1 MEHIVISRILK
12 RLSMLLTISL
22 IAWMS
27 FAQNTNDGKI
37 MYKVGDFVPTYAGN
51 GLWGYKQ
58 YGEYIIQP
66 RFSAAGPFCEGVAAV
81 AINGKYGY
89 IDRQGK
95 SVIPFKFDS
104 VQNFSEGLAAVCMN
118 GKYGYIDNAGKS
130 VIPFRFEAASDFR
143 NGLAKVKLA
152 GVDKYVDT
160 AGKIYDNKEDVL
172 KTYSS
177 YAKQYVEQYVNQWQK
192 KGKYEKTE
200 SWKKRVNVEARRALI
215 DSLLKSAKKEYIA
228 YQSKSVKNDQSIVE
242 YDADGEIFLIHDKQF
257 GSLLVPVPIS
267 QAESFEKGFAD
278 VSRSNTY
285 CVSEDHL
292 GLESAVFTTPDGRS
306 FTYRNNNSLEFASV
320 DISYNFDSIDVDAN
334 DADDGNVGKPRLH
347 RKSVATGKSD
357 VDTNIPSSGI
367 VNDKTFAVIVAN
379 EKYQSVTEVDCAEN
393 DGNMFREYCHKTLG
407 VPEKNI
413 HFVPNATLVNMW
425 AQVDWLESIAKAYDG
440 EASLIF
446 YYAGHGIP
454 DEGTRDAYLLPVDGS
469 GSNVKTGYKLS
480 ELYSSLSKFPTRQT
494 VVLLDAC
501 FSGAERTG
509 DMLVAAR
516 GVALKSKKEV
526 PKGNLIVFSAA
537 SGDETA
543 YQYADKGHGLFTY
556 FLLKKLKETKGDVS
570 LGDLAAYVQEQV
582 YRHSVIENSKSQTPT
597 VIPSSELS
605 GDWAALRLTQS
616 VEDN

>member
-1 MEHIVISRILK
+1 MDYYQGYRTRK
-12 RLSMLLTISL
+12 RLSTIFCCSGAAVTFAGIIFAIDYEAEIEELFLSLAPGSALL
-22 IAWMS
+22 IAGCVLTAPAKAKLRRS
-27 FAQNTNDGKI
+27 YDYYDNCGK
-37 MYKVGDFVPTYAGN
+37 
-51 GLWGYKQ
+51 
-58 YGEYIIQP
+58 
-66 RFSAAGPFCEGVAAV
+66 SH
-81 AINGKYGY
+81 AIN
-89 IDRQGK
+89 
-95 SVIPFKFDS
+95 
-104 VQNFSEGLAAVCMN
+104 
-118 GKYGYIDNAGKS
+118 
-130 VIPFRFEAASDFR
+130 
-143 NGLAKVKLA
+143 
-152 GVDKYVDT
+152 
-160 AGKIYDNKEDVL
+160 
-172 KTYSS
+172 
-177 YAKQYVEQYVNQWQK
+177 
-192 KGKYEKTE
+192 
-200 SWKKRVNVEARRALI
+200 
-215 DSLLKSAKKEYIA
+215 
-228 YQSKSVKNDQSIVE
+228 
-242 YDADGEIFLIHDKQF
+242 
-257 GSLLVPVPIS
+257 IS
-267 QAESFEKGFAD
+267 
-278 VSRSNTY
+278 
-285 CVSEDHL
+285 
-292 GLESAVFTTPDGRS
+292 TTPDGRS

-320 DISYNFDSIDVDAN
+320 DISYNFDSIDVDAD

-379 EKYQSVTEVDCAEN
+379 EKYQSVTEVDYAEN

-440 EASLIF
+440 DASLIF

-605 GDWAALRLTQS
+605 VDWAAMRLTQS

>member
-1 MEHIVISRILK
+1 MVIANAQNTSGASKVALKNGIVIEGTVTTQGDDIIVTTANGDMFYYSRSEISSITAPRDSNVSRVESSSPSLSFREYKRAAKAAWRDVKTTEFWGDNTTSMDYYQGYRTRK
-12 RLSMLLTISL
+12 RLSTIFCCSGAAVTFAGIIFAIDYEADIDELFLSLAPGSALL
-22 IAWMS
+22 IAGCVLTAPAKAKFRRS
-27 FAQNTNDGKI
+27 YEYYDNYGK
-37 MYKVGDFVPTYAGN
+37 
-51 GLWGYKQ
+51 
-58 YGEYIIQP
+58 
-66 RFSAAGPFCEGVAAV
+66 SH
-81 AINGKYGY
+81 AIN
-89 IDRQGK
+89 
-95 SVIPFKFDS
+95 
-104 VQNFSEGLAAVCMN
+104 
-118 GKYGYIDNAGKS
+118 
-130 VIPFRFEAASDFR
+130 
-143 NGLAKVKLA
+143 
-152 GVDKYVDT
+152 
-160 AGKIYDNKEDVL
+160 
-172 KTYSS
+172 
-177 YAKQYVEQYVNQWQK
+177 
-192 KGKYEKTE
+192 
-200 SWKKRVNVEARRALI
+200 
-215 DSLLKSAKKEYIA
+215 
-228 YQSKSVKNDQSIVE
+228 
-242 YDADGEIFLIHDKQF
+242 
-257 GSLLVPVPIS
+257 
-267 QAESFEKGFAD
+267 
-278 VSRSNTY
+278 VS
-285 CVSEDHL
+285 
-292 GLESAVFTTPDGRS
+292 TTPDGRS

-320 DISYNFDSIDVDAN
+320 DISYNFDSIDVDAD

>member
-1 MEHIVISRILK
+1 MDYYHGYRTRK
-12 RLSMLLTISL
+12 RLSTIFCCSGAAVTFAGIIFAIDYEAEIEELFLSLAPGSALL
-22 IAWMS
+22 IAGCVLATPAKAKLRRS
-27 FAQNTNDGKI
+27 YDYYDNCGK
-37 MYKVGDFVPTYAGN
+37 
-51 GLWGYKQ
+51 
-58 YGEYIIQP
+58 
-66 RFSAAGPFCEGVAAV
+66 SH
-81 AINGKYGY
+81 AIN
-89 IDRQGK
+89 
-95 SVIPFKFDS
+95 
-104 VQNFSEGLAAVCMN
+104 
-118 GKYGYIDNAGKS
+118 
-130 VIPFRFEAASDFR
+130 
-143 NGLAKVKLA
+143 
-152 GVDKYVDT
+152 
-160 AGKIYDNKEDVL
+160 
-172 KTYSS
+172 
-177 YAKQYVEQYVNQWQK
+177 
-192 KGKYEKTE
+192 
-200 SWKKRVNVEARRALI
+200 
-215 DSLLKSAKKEYIA
+215 
-228 YQSKSVKNDQSIVE
+228 
-242 YDADGEIFLIHDKQF
+242 
-257 GSLLVPVPIS
+257 
-267 QAESFEKGFAD
+267 
-278 VSRSNTY
+278 VS
-285 CVSEDHL
+285 
-292 GLESAVFTTPDGRS
+292 TTPDGRS

-320 DISYNFDSIDVDAN
+320 DISYNFDSIDVDAD

-379 EKYQSVTEVDCAEN
+379 EKYQSVTEVDYAEN

-440 EASLIF
+440 DASLIF

-537 SGDETA
+537 SEDETA
-543 YQYADKGHGLFTY
+543 YQYTDKGHGLFTY

-597 VIPSSELS
+597 VILSSELS
-605 GDWAALRLTQS
+605 
-616 VEDN
+616 

>member
-1 MEHIVISRILK
+1 MIEYNVIIRILK
-12 RLSMLLTISL
+12 RMSALLIISL
-22 IAWMS
+22 IAWTS
-27 FAQNTNDGKI
+27 FAQNTNDGKVV
-37 MYKVGDFVPTYAGN
+37 YKVGDFIPTYAEN
-51 GLWGYKQ
+51 GLWGYQQ
-58 YGEYIIQP
+58 YGEYIIPP
-66 RFSAAGPFCEGVAAV
+66 RFSVAGPFCEGIAAV
-81 AINGKYGY
+81 AMNGKYGY

-95 SVIPFKFDS
+95 SVIPYKYDS
-104 VQNFSEGLAAVCMN
+104 ANNFSEGLAAVCMN
-118 GKYGYIDNAGKS
+118 GKYGYIDNTGKS

-143 NGLAKVKLA
+143 NGLATVSLA

-177 YAKQYVEQYVNQWQK
+177 FAKQYVEQYVNQWQK

-200 SWKKRVNVEARRALI
+200 SWKKRVNIETRRVLI
-215 DSLLKSAKKEYIA
+215 DSLLKSAKREYIA
-228 YQSKSVKNDQSIVE
+228 YQSRSVKTDQSIVE

-285 CVSEDHL
+285 CVSDDRL

-320 DISYNFDSIDVDAN
+320 DISYNFDSINVDAD
-334 DADDGNVGKPRLH
+334 DADDGNVGKSRLL
-347 RKSVATGKSD
+347 RKSVVTGKSD
-357 VDTNIPSSGI
+357 VDTNIPSSRI
-367 VNDKTFAVIVAN
+367 VNDKTFAVIIAN

-393 DGNMFREYCHKTLG
+393 DGDIFREYCHKTLG

-425 AQVDWLESIAKAYDG
+425 AQVDWLESIAKAYNGD
-440 EASLIF
+440 ASLIF

-480 ELYSSLSKFPTRQT
+480 ELYSNLSKFPTKQT

-516 GVALKSKKEV
+516 GVAL
-526 PKGNLIVFSAA
+526 
-537 SGDETA
+537 
-543 YQYADKGHGLFTY
+543 
-556 FLLKKLKETKGDVS
+556 
-570 LGDLAAYVQEQV
+570 
-582 YRHSVIENSKSQTPT
+582 
-597 VIPSSELS
+597 
-605 GDWAALRLTQS
+605 
-616 VEDN
+616 

>member
-1 MEHIVISRILK
+1 MDYYHGYRTRK
-12 RLSMLLTISL
+12 RLSTIFCCSGAAVTFAGIIFAIDYEAEIEELFLSLAPGSALL
-22 IAWMS
+22 IAGCVLT
-27 FAQNTNDGKI
+27 APAKAKLRRCYDYYDNCGK
-37 MYKVGDFVPTYAGN
+37 
-51 GLWGYKQ
+51 
-58 YGEYIIQP
+58 
-66 RFSAAGPFCEGVAAV
+66 SH
-81 AINGKYGY
+81 AIN
-89 IDRQGK
+89 
-95 SVIPFKFDS
+95 
-104 VQNFSEGLAAVCMN
+104 
-118 GKYGYIDNAGKS
+118 
-130 VIPFRFEAASDFR
+130 
-143 NGLAKVKLA
+143 
-152 GVDKYVDT
+152 
-160 AGKIYDNKEDVL
+160 
-172 KTYSS
+172 
-177 YAKQYVEQYVNQWQK
+177 
-192 KGKYEKTE
+192 
-200 SWKKRVNVEARRALI
+200 
-215 DSLLKSAKKEYIA
+215 
-228 YQSKSVKNDQSIVE
+228 
-242 YDADGEIFLIHDKQF
+242 
-257 GSLLVPVPIS
+257 IS
-267 QAESFEKGFAD
+267 
-278 VSRSNTY
+278 
-285 CVSEDHL
+285 
-292 GLESAVFTTPDGRS
+292 TTPDGRS

-320 DISYNFDSIDVDAN
+320 DISYNFDSIDVDAD

-440 EASLIF
+440 DASLIF

>member
-1 MEHIVISRILK
+1 MVIANAQNTSGASKVALRNGTVIEGTVTTQGDDIIVTTANGDMFYYSRSEISSITAPRDSNVSRVESSSPSLSFREYKRAAKAAWRDVKTTEFWGDNTTSMDYYQGYRTRK
-12 RLSMLLTISL
+12 RLSTIFCCSGAAVTFAGIIFAIDYEAEIEELFLSLAPGSALL
-22 IAWMS
+22 IAGCVLTAPAKAKLRRS
-27 FAQNTNDGKI
+27 YDYYDNCGK
-37 MYKVGDFVPTYAGN
+37 
-51 GLWGYKQ
+51 
-58 YGEYIIQP
+58 
-66 RFSAAGPFCEGVAAV
+66 SH
-81 AINGKYGY
+81 AIN
-89 IDRQGK
+89 
-95 SVIPFKFDS
+95 
-104 VQNFSEGLAAVCMN
+104 
-118 GKYGYIDNAGKS
+118 
-130 VIPFRFEAASDFR
+130 
-143 NGLAKVKLA
+143 
-152 GVDKYVDT
+152 
-160 AGKIYDNKEDVL
+160 
-172 KTYSS
+172 
-177 YAKQYVEQYVNQWQK
+177 
-192 KGKYEKTE
+192 
-200 SWKKRVNVEARRALI
+200 
-215 DSLLKSAKKEYIA
+215 
-228 YQSKSVKNDQSIVE
+228 
-242 YDADGEIFLIHDKQF
+242 
-257 GSLLVPVPIS
+257 
-267 QAESFEKGFAD
+267 
-278 VSRSNTY
+278 VS
-285 CVSEDHL
+285 
-292 GLESAVFTTPDGRS
+292 TTPDGRS

-320 DISYNFDSIDVDAN
+320 EISYNFDSIDVDAD

-379 EKYQSVTEVDCAEN
+379 EKYQSVTEVDYAEN

-407 VPEKNI
+407 FPEKNI

-440 EASLIF
+440 DASLIF

-543 YQYADKGHGLFTY
+543 YQYTDKGHGLFTY

-597 VIPSSELS
+597 VIPPSELS

>member
-1 MEHIVISRILK
+1 M
-12 RLSMLLTISL
+12 
-22 IAWMS
+22 
-27 FAQNTNDGKI
+27 
-37 MYKVGDFVPTYAGN
+37 
-51 GLWGYKQ
+51 
-58 YGEYIIQP
+58 
-66 RFSAAGPFCEGVAAV
+66 
-81 AINGKYGY
+81 
-89 IDRQGK
+89 
-95 SVIPFKFDS
+95 
-104 VQNFSEGLAAVCMN
+104 
-118 GKYGYIDNAGKS
+118 
-130 VIPFRFEAASDFR
+130 
-143 NGLAKVKLA
+143 
-152 GVDKYVDT
+152 
-160 AGKIYDNKEDVL
+160 
-172 KTYSS
+172 
-177 YAKQYVEQYVNQWQK
+177 
-192 KGKYEKTE
+192 
-200 SWKKRVNVEARRALI
+200 
-215 DSLLKSAKKEYIA
+215 
-228 YQSKSVKNDQSIVE
+228 
-242 YDADGEIFLIHDKQF
+242 
-257 GSLLVPVPIS
+257 
-267 QAESFEKGFAD
+267 
-278 VSRSNTY
+278 
-285 CVSEDHL
+285 
-292 GLESAVFTTPDGRS
+292 
-306 FTYRNNNSLEFASV
+306 EFASV
-320 DISYNFDSIDVDAN
+320 DISYNFDSIDVDAD

-367 VNDKTFAVIVAN
+367 VNDKTFAVIIAN
-379 EKYQSVTEVDCAEN
+379 EKYQSVTEVDYAEN

-440 EASLIF
+440 DASLIF

-543 YQYADKGHGLFTY
+543 YQYTDKGHGLFTY

>member
-1 MEHIVISRILK
+1 MVIANAQNTSGASKVALRNGTVIEGTVTTQGDDIIVTTANGDMFFYSRSEISSITAPRDSNVSRVESSSPSLSFREYKRAAKAAWRDVKTTEFWGDNTTSMDYYQGYRTRK
-12 RLSMLLTISL
+12 RLSTIFCCSGAAVTFAGIIFAIDYEAEIDELFLSLAPGSALL
-22 IAWMS
+22 IAGCVLTAPAKAKLRRS
-27 FAQNTNDGKI
+27 YEYYDNYGK
-37 MYKVGDFVPTYAGN
+37 
-51 GLWGYKQ
+51 
-58 YGEYIIQP
+58 
-66 RFSAAGPFCEGVAAV
+66 SH
-81 AINGKYGY
+81 AIN
-89 IDRQGK
+89 
-95 SVIPFKFDS
+95 
-104 VQNFSEGLAAVCMN
+104 
-118 GKYGYIDNAGKS
+118 
-130 VIPFRFEAASDFR
+130 
-143 NGLAKVKLA
+143 
-152 GVDKYVDT
+152 
-160 AGKIYDNKEDVL
+160 
-172 KTYSS
+172 
-177 YAKQYVEQYVNQWQK
+177 
-192 KGKYEKTE
+192 
-200 SWKKRVNVEARRALI
+200 
-215 DSLLKSAKKEYIA
+215 
-228 YQSKSVKNDQSIVE
+228 
-242 YDADGEIFLIHDKQF
+242 
-257 GSLLVPVPIS
+257 
-267 QAESFEKGFAD
+267 
-278 VSRSNTY
+278 VS
-285 CVSEDHL
+285 
-292 GLESAVFTTPDGRS
+292 TTPDGRS
-306 FTYRNNNSLEFASV
+306 FSYRNNNSLEFASV
-320 DISYNFDSIDVDAN
+320 DISYNFDSIDVDVDDADDAD

>member
-1 MEHIVISRILK
+1 MVIANAQNTSGASKVALRNGTVIEGTVTTQGDDIIVTTANGDMFFYSRSEISSITAPRDSNISRAESSSPSLSFREYKRAAKAAWRDVKTTEFWGDNTTSMDYYQGYRTRK
-12 RLSMLLTISL
+12 RLSTIFCCSGAAVTFAGIIFAIDYEAEIEELFLSLAPGSALL
-22 IAWMS
+22 IAGCVLTAPAKAKLRRS
-27 FAQNTNDGKI
+27 YEYYDNYGK
-37 MYKVGDFVPTYAGN
+37 
-51 GLWGYKQ
+51 
-58 YGEYIIQP
+58 
-66 RFSAAGPFCEGVAAV
+66 SH
-81 AINGKYGY
+81 AIN
-89 IDRQGK
+89 
-95 SVIPFKFDS
+95 
-104 VQNFSEGLAAVCMN
+104 
-118 GKYGYIDNAGKS
+118 
-130 VIPFRFEAASDFR
+130 
-143 NGLAKVKLA
+143 
-152 GVDKYVDT
+152 
-160 AGKIYDNKEDVL
+160 
-172 KTYSS
+172 
-177 YAKQYVEQYVNQWQK
+177 
-192 KGKYEKTE
+192 
-200 SWKKRVNVEARRALI
+200 
-215 DSLLKSAKKEYIA
+215 
-228 YQSKSVKNDQSIVE
+228 
-242 YDADGEIFLIHDKQF
+242 
-257 GSLLVPVPIS
+257 
-267 QAESFEKGFAD
+267 
-278 VSRSNTY
+278 VS
-285 CVSEDHL
+285 
-292 GLESAVFTTPDGRS
+292 TTPDGRS

-320 DISYNFDSIDVDAN
+320 DISYNFDSIDVEAD

>member
-1 MEHIVISRILK
+1 MFLYSRSEISSITAPRDSNVSRVESSSPSLSFREYKRAAKAAWRDVKTTEFWGDNTTSMDYYQGYRTRK
-12 RLSMLLTISL
+12 RLSTIFCCSGAAVTFAGIIFAIDYEAEIDELFLSLAPGSALL
-22 IAWMS
+22 IAGCVLTAPAKAKLRRS
-27 FAQNTNDGKI
+27 YEYYDNYGK
-37 MYKVGDFVPTYAGN
+37 
-51 GLWGYKQ
+51 
-58 YGEYIIQP
+58 
-66 RFSAAGPFCEGVAAV
+66 SH
-81 AINGKYGY
+81 AIN
-89 IDRQGK
+89 
-95 SVIPFKFDS
+95 
-104 VQNFSEGLAAVCMN
+104 
-118 GKYGYIDNAGKS
+118 
-130 VIPFRFEAASDFR
+130 
-143 NGLAKVKLA
+143 
-152 GVDKYVDT
+152 
-160 AGKIYDNKEDVL
+160 
-172 KTYSS
+172 
-177 YAKQYVEQYVNQWQK
+177 
-192 KGKYEKTE
+192 
-200 SWKKRVNVEARRALI
+200 
-215 DSLLKSAKKEYIA
+215 
-228 YQSKSVKNDQSIVE
+228 
-242 YDADGEIFLIHDKQF
+242 
-257 GSLLVPVPIS
+257 
-267 QAESFEKGFAD
+267 
-278 VSRSNTY
+278 VS
-285 CVSEDHL
+285 
-292 GLESAVFTTPDGRS
+292 TTPDGRS
-306 FTYRNNNSLEFASV
+306 FSYRNNNSLEFASV
-320 DISYNFDSIDVDAN
+320 DISYNFDSIDVDVDDADDAD

>member
-1 MEHIVISRILK
+1 MYQEWNHHLHLCLSGNIKSGKGSVERCEKTEFWGDNTTSMDYYHGYRTRK
-12 RLSMLLTISL
+12 RLSTIFCCSGAAVTFAGIIFAIDYEADIDELFLSLAPGSALL
-22 IAWMS
+22 IAGCVLTAPAKAKLRRS
-27 FAQNTNDGKI
+27 YDYYDNCGK
-37 MYKVGDFVPTYAGN
+37 
-51 GLWGYKQ
+51 
-58 YGEYIIQP
+58 
-66 RFSAAGPFCEGVAAV
+66 SH
-81 AINGKYGY
+81 AIN
-89 IDRQGK
+89 
-95 SVIPFKFDS
+95 
-104 VQNFSEGLAAVCMN
+104 
-118 GKYGYIDNAGKS
+118 
-130 VIPFRFEAASDFR
+130 
-143 NGLAKVKLA
+143 
-152 GVDKYVDT
+152 
-160 AGKIYDNKEDVL
+160 
-172 KTYSS
+172 
-177 YAKQYVEQYVNQWQK
+177 
-192 KGKYEKTE
+192 
-200 SWKKRVNVEARRALI
+200 
-215 DSLLKSAKKEYIA
+215 
-228 YQSKSVKNDQSIVE
+228 
-242 YDADGEIFLIHDKQF
+242 
-257 GSLLVPVPIS
+257 IS
-267 QAESFEKGFAD
+267 
-278 VSRSNTY
+278 
-285 CVSEDHL
+285 
-292 GLESAVFTTPDGRS
+292 TTPDGRS

-320 DISYNFDSIDVDAN
+320 DISYNFDSIDVDAD

-379 EKYQSVTEVDCAEN
+379 EKYQSVTEVDYAEN

-440 EASLIF
+440 DASLIF

-543 YQYADKGHGLFTY
+543 YQYTDKGHGLFTY

-605 GDWAALRLTQS
+605 KDWAALRLTQS

>member
-1 MEHIVISRILK
+1 MFFYSRSEISSITAPRDSNVSRVESSSPSLSFREYKRAAKAAWRDVKTTEFWGDNTTSMDYYHGYRTRK
-12 RLSMLLTISL
+12 RLSTIFCCSGAAVTFAGIIFAIDYEAEIEELFLSLAPGSALL
-22 IAWMS
+22 IAGCVLATPAKAKLRRS
-27 FAQNTNDGKI
+27 YDYYDNCGK
-37 MYKVGDFVPTYAGN
+37 
-51 GLWGYKQ
+51 
-58 YGEYIIQP
+58 
-66 RFSAAGPFCEGVAAV
+66 SH
-81 AINGKYGY
+81 AIN
-89 IDRQGK
+89 
-95 SVIPFKFDS
+95 
-104 VQNFSEGLAAVCMN
+104 
-118 GKYGYIDNAGKS
+118 
-130 VIPFRFEAASDFR
+130 
-143 NGLAKVKLA
+143 
-152 GVDKYVDT
+152 
-160 AGKIYDNKEDVL
+160 
-172 KTYSS
+172 
-177 YAKQYVEQYVNQWQK
+177 
-192 KGKYEKTE
+192 
-200 SWKKRVNVEARRALI
+200 
-215 DSLLKSAKKEYIA
+215 
-228 YQSKSVKNDQSIVE
+228 
-242 YDADGEIFLIHDKQF
+242 
-257 GSLLVPVPIS
+257 
-267 QAESFEKGFAD
+267 
-278 VSRSNTY
+278 VS
-285 CVSEDHL
+285 
-292 GLESAVFTTPDGRS
+292 TTPDGRS

-320 DISYNFDSIDVDAN
+320 DISYNFDSIDVDAD

-379 EKYQSVTEVDCAEN
+379 EKYQSVTEVDYAEN

-440 EASLIF
+440 DASLIF

-537 SGDETA
+537 SEDETA
-543 YQYADKGHGLFTY
+543 YQYTDKGHGLFTY

-597 VIPSSELS
+597 VILSSELS
-605 GDWAALRLTQS
+605 
-616 VEDN
+616 

>member
-1 MEHIVISRILK
+1 MVI
-12 RLSMLLTISL
+12 
-22 IAWMS
+22 AN
-27 FAQNTNDGKI
+27 AQNTSGASKVALRNGTVIEGTVTTQGDDIIVTTANGDMFYYSRSEI
-37 MYKVGDFVPTYAGN
+37 SSITAPRDSNISRAESSSPSLSFREYKRVAKAAWRDVKTTEFWGDNTTSMDYYQ
-51 GLWGYKQ
+51 GYRTRKRL
-58 YGEYIIQP
+58 GTV
-66 RFSAAGPFCEGVAAV
+66 FCCSGAAV
-81 AINGKYGY
+81 TFAGIIFAIDYEAEIEELFLSLAPGSALLIAGCVLTAPAKAKLRRGYEYYDNYGKSHAIN
-89 IDRQGK
+89 
-95 SVIPFKFDS
+95 
-104 VQNFSEGLAAVCMN
+104 
-118 GKYGYIDNAGKS
+118 
-130 VIPFRFEAASDFR
+130 
-143 NGLAKVKLA
+143 
-152 GVDKYVDT
+152 
-160 AGKIYDNKEDVL
+160 
-172 KTYSS
+172 
-177 YAKQYVEQYVNQWQK
+177 
-192 KGKYEKTE
+192 
-200 SWKKRVNVEARRALI
+200 
-215 DSLLKSAKKEYIA
+215 
-228 YQSKSVKNDQSIVE
+228 
-242 YDADGEIFLIHDKQF
+242 
-257 GSLLVPVPIS
+257 IS
-267 QAESFEKGFAD
+267 
-278 VSRSNTY
+278 
-285 CVSEDHL
+285 
-292 GLESAVFTTPDGRS
+292 TTPDGRS

-320 DISYNFDSIDVDAN
+320 DISYNFDSIDVDAD

>member
-1 MEHIVISRILK
+1 MVIANAQNTSGASKVALKNGIVIEGTVTTQGDDIIVTTANGDMFYYSRSEISSITAPRDSNVSRVESSSPSLSFREYKRAAKAAWRDVKTTEFWGDNTTSMDYYQGYRTRK
-12 RLSMLLTISL
+12 RLSTIFCCSGAAVTFAGIIFAIDYEADIDELFLSLAPGSALL
-22 IAWMS
+22 IAGCVLTAPAKAKLRRS
-27 FAQNTNDGKI
+27 YEYYDNYGK
-37 MYKVGDFVPTYAGN
+37 
-51 GLWGYKQ
+51 
-58 YGEYIIQP
+58 
-66 RFSAAGPFCEGVAAV
+66 SH
-81 AINGKYGY
+81 AIN
-89 IDRQGK
+89 
-95 SVIPFKFDS
+95 
-104 VQNFSEGLAAVCMN
+104 
-118 GKYGYIDNAGKS
+118 
-130 VIPFRFEAASDFR
+130 
-143 NGLAKVKLA
+143 
-152 GVDKYVDT
+152 
-160 AGKIYDNKEDVL
+160 
-172 KTYSS
+172 
-177 YAKQYVEQYVNQWQK
+177 
-192 KGKYEKTE
+192 
-200 SWKKRVNVEARRALI
+200 
-215 DSLLKSAKKEYIA
+215 
-228 YQSKSVKNDQSIVE
+228 
-242 YDADGEIFLIHDKQF
+242 
-257 GSLLVPVPIS
+257 IS
-267 QAESFEKGFAD
+267 
-278 VSRSNTY
+278 
-285 CVSEDHL
+285 
-292 GLESAVFTTPDGRS
+292 TTPDGRS

-320 DISYNFDSIDVDAN
+320 DISYNFDSIDVDAD

-367 VNDKTFAVIVAN
+367 VNDKTFAVIIAN
-379 EKYQSVTEVDCAEN
+379 EKYQSVTEVDYAEN

-440 EASLIF
+440 DASLIF

-537 SGDETA
+537 SGDETT
-543 YQYADKGHGLFTY
+543 YHDKGHGLFTY

-597 VIPSSELS
+597 VIPPSELS

>member
-1 MEHIVISRILK
+1 MVIANAQNTSGASKVALRNGTVIEGTMTTQGDDIIVTTANGDMFFYSRSEISSITAPRDSNVSRVESSSPSLSFREYKRAAKAAWRDVKTTEFWGDNTTSMDYYQGYRTRK
-12 RLSMLLTISL
+12 RLSTIFCCSGAAVTFAGIIFAIDYEAEIEELFLSLAPGSALL
-22 IAWMS
+22 IAGCVLTAPAKAKLRRS
-27 FAQNTNDGKI
+27 YDYYDNCGK
-37 MYKVGDFVPTYAGN
+37 
-51 GLWGYKQ
+51 
-58 YGEYIIQP
+58 
-66 RFSAAGPFCEGVAAV
+66 SH
-81 AINGKYGY
+81 AIN
-89 IDRQGK
+89 
-95 SVIPFKFDS
+95 
-104 VQNFSEGLAAVCMN
+104 
-118 GKYGYIDNAGKS
+118 
-130 VIPFRFEAASDFR
+130 
-143 NGLAKVKLA
+143 
-152 GVDKYVDT
+152 
-160 AGKIYDNKEDVL
+160 
-172 KTYSS
+172 
-177 YAKQYVEQYVNQWQK
+177 
-192 KGKYEKTE
+192 
-200 SWKKRVNVEARRALI
+200 
-215 DSLLKSAKKEYIA
+215 
-228 YQSKSVKNDQSIVE
+228 
-242 YDADGEIFLIHDKQF
+242 
-257 GSLLVPVPIS
+257 IS
-267 QAESFEKGFAD
+267 
-278 VSRSNTY
+278 
-285 CVSEDHL
+285 
-292 GLESAVFTTPDGRS
+292 TTPDGRS

-320 DISYNFDSIDVDAN
+320 DISYNFDSIDVDAD

-407 VPEKNI
+407 VTEKNI

-440 EASLIF
+440 DASLIF

-537 SGDETA
+537 SGD
-543 YQYADKGHGLFTY
+543 
-556 FLLKKLKETKGDVS
+556 
-570 LGDLAAYVQEQV
+570 
-582 YRHSVIENSKSQTPT
+582 
-597 VIPSSELS
+597 
-605 GDWAALRLTQS
+605 WAALRAS
-616 VEDN
+616 HKVWRIIN

>member
-1 MEHIVISRILK
+1 MDYYHGYRTRK
-12 RLSMLLTISL
+12 RLSTIFCCSGAAVTFAGIIFAIDYEAEIEELFLSLAPGSALL
-22 IAWMS
+22 IAGCVLTAPAKAKLRRS
-27 FAQNTNDGKI
+27 YEYYDNYGK
-37 MYKVGDFVPTYAGN
+37 
-51 GLWGYKQ
+51 
-58 YGEYIIQP
+58 
-66 RFSAAGPFCEGVAAV
+66 SH
-81 AINGKYGY
+81 AIN
-89 IDRQGK
+89 
-95 SVIPFKFDS
+95 
-104 VQNFSEGLAAVCMN
+104 
-118 GKYGYIDNAGKS
+118 
-130 VIPFRFEAASDFR
+130 
-143 NGLAKVKLA
+143 
-152 GVDKYVDT
+152 
-160 AGKIYDNKEDVL
+160 
-172 KTYSS
+172 
-177 YAKQYVEQYVNQWQK
+177 
-192 KGKYEKTE
+192 
-200 SWKKRVNVEARRALI
+200 
-215 DSLLKSAKKEYIA
+215 
-228 YQSKSVKNDQSIVE
+228 
-242 YDADGEIFLIHDKQF
+242 
-257 GSLLVPVPIS
+257 
-267 QAESFEKGFAD
+267 
-278 VSRSNTY
+278 VS
-285 CVSEDHL
+285 
-292 GLESAVFTTPDGRS
+292 TTPDGRS
-306 FTYRNNNSLEFASV
+306 FSYRNNNSLEFASV
-320 DISYNFDSIDVDAN
+320 DISYNFDSIDVDVDDADDAD

-379 EKYQSVTEVDCAEN
+379 EKYQSVTEVDYAEN

-440 EASLIF
+440 DASLIF

-537 SGDETA
+537 SGDETT
-543 YQYADKGHGLFTY
+543 YHDKGHGLFTY
-556 FLLKKLKETKGDVS
+556 FLQKKLKETKGDVS

-605 GDWAALRLTQS
+605 EDWAALRLTQS

>member
-1 MEHIVISRILK
+1 M
-12 RLSMLLTISL
+12 
-22 IAWMS
+22 
-27 FAQNTNDGKI
+27 
-37 MYKVGDFVPTYAGN
+37 
-51 GLWGYKQ
+51 
-58 YGEYIIQP
+58 
-66 RFSAAGPFCEGVAAV
+66 
-81 AINGKYGY
+81 
-89 IDRQGK
+89 
-95 SVIPFKFDS
+95 
-104 VQNFSEGLAAVCMN
+104 
-118 GKYGYIDNAGKS
+118 
-130 VIPFRFEAASDFR
+130 
-143 NGLAKVKLA
+143 
-152 GVDKYVDT
+152 
-160 AGKIYDNKEDVL
+160 
-172 KTYSS
+172 
-177 YAKQYVEQYVNQWQK
+177 
-192 KGKYEKTE
+192 
-200 SWKKRVNVEARRALI
+200 NVETRRALI

-292 GLESAVFTTPDGRS
+292 GLESTVFTTPDGRS

-320 DISYNFDSIDVDAN
+320 DISYNFDSIDVDAD

-379 EKYQSVTEVDCAEN
+379 EKYQSVTEVDYAEN

-407 VPEKNI
+407 VPDKNI

-440 EASLIF
+440 DASLIF

-501 FSGAERTG
+501 FQEPNEQGTCLSRHAVWR
-509 DMLVAAR
+509 LS
-516 GVALKSKKEV
+516 LKRKFQKEISSSFQ
-526 PKGNLIVFSAA
+526 PLPETRQLTSILIKVMVCSRIF
-537 SGDETA
+537 
-543 YQYADKGHGLFTY
+543 F
-556 FLLKKLKETKGDVS
+556 
-570 LGDLAAYVQEQV
+570 
-582 YRHSVIENSKSQTPT
+582 
-597 VIPSSELS
+597 
-605 GDWAALRLTQS
+605 
-616 VEDN
+616 

>member
-1 MEHIVISRILK
+1 MDYYHGYRTRK
-12 RLSMLLTISL
+12 RLSTIFCCSGAAVTFAGIIFAIDYEADIDELFLSLAPGSALL
-22 IAWMS
+22 IAGCVLTAPAKAKLRRS
-27 FAQNTNDGKI
+27 YDYYDNCGK
-37 MYKVGDFVPTYAGN
+37 
-51 GLWGYKQ
+51 
-58 YGEYIIQP
+58 
-66 RFSAAGPFCEGVAAV
+66 SH
-81 AINGKYGY
+81 AIN
-89 IDRQGK
+89 
-95 SVIPFKFDS
+95 
-104 VQNFSEGLAAVCMN
+104 
-118 GKYGYIDNAGKS
+118 
-130 VIPFRFEAASDFR
+130 
-143 NGLAKVKLA
+143 
-152 GVDKYVDT
+152 
-160 AGKIYDNKEDVL
+160 
-172 KTYSS
+172 
-177 YAKQYVEQYVNQWQK
+177 
-192 KGKYEKTE
+192 
-200 SWKKRVNVEARRALI
+200 
-215 DSLLKSAKKEYIA
+215 
-228 YQSKSVKNDQSIVE
+228 
-242 YDADGEIFLIHDKQF
+242 
-257 GSLLVPVPIS
+257 IS
-267 QAESFEKGFAD
+267 
-278 VSRSNTY
+278 
-285 CVSEDHL
+285 
-292 GLESAVFTTPDGRS
+292 TTPDGRS

-320 DISYNFDSIDVDAN
+320 DISYNFDSIDVDAD

-367 VNDKTFAVIVAN
+367 FNDKTFAVIVAN

-526 PKGNLIVFSAA
+526 PKGNLIVFSVA

>member
-1 MEHIVISRILK
+1 MVIANAQNTSGASKVALRNGTVIEGTVTTQGDDIIVTTANGDMFYYSRSEISSITAPRDSNISRAESSSPSLSFREYKRAAKAAWRDVKTTEFWGDNTTSMDYYQGYRTRK
-12 RLSMLLTISL
+12 RLSTIFCCSGAAVTFAGIIFAIDYEAEIDELFLSLAPGSALL
-22 IAWMS
+22 IAGCVLT
-27 FAQNTNDGKI
+27 APAKAKLRRGYEYYDNYGK
-37 MYKVGDFVPTYAGN
+37 
-51 GLWGYKQ
+51 
-58 YGEYIIQP
+58 
-66 RFSAAGPFCEGVAAV
+66 SH
-81 AINGKYGY
+81 AIN
-89 IDRQGK
+89 
-95 SVIPFKFDS
+95 
-104 VQNFSEGLAAVCMN
+104 
-118 GKYGYIDNAGKS
+118 
-130 VIPFRFEAASDFR
+130 
-143 NGLAKVKLA
+143 
-152 GVDKYVDT
+152 
-160 AGKIYDNKEDVL
+160 
-172 KTYSS
+172 
-177 YAKQYVEQYVNQWQK
+177 
-192 KGKYEKTE
+192 
-200 SWKKRVNVEARRALI
+200 
-215 DSLLKSAKKEYIA
+215 
-228 YQSKSVKNDQSIVE
+228 
-242 YDADGEIFLIHDKQF
+242 
-257 GSLLVPVPIS
+257 
-267 QAESFEKGFAD
+267 
-278 VSRSNTY
+278 VS
-285 CVSEDHL
+285 
-292 GLESAVFTTPDGRS
+292 TTPDGRS

-320 DISYNFDSIDVDAN
+320 DISYNFDSIDVEAD

-605 GDWAALRLTQS
+605 GDWAAMRLTQS

>member
-1 MEHIVISRILK
+1 MDYYQGYRTRK
-12 RLSMLLTISL
+12 RLSTIFCCSGAAVTFAGIIFAIDYEAEIDELFLSLAPGSALL
-22 IAWMS
+22 IAGCVLTAPAKAKLRRS
-27 FAQNTNDGKI
+27 YEYYDNYGK
-37 MYKVGDFVPTYAGN
+37 
-51 GLWGYKQ
+51 
-58 YGEYIIQP
+58 
-66 RFSAAGPFCEGVAAV
+66 SH
-81 AINGKYGY
+81 AIN
-89 IDRQGK
+89 
-95 SVIPFKFDS
+95 
-104 VQNFSEGLAAVCMN
+104 
-118 GKYGYIDNAGKS
+118 
-130 VIPFRFEAASDFR
+130 
-143 NGLAKVKLA
+143 
-152 GVDKYVDT
+152 
-160 AGKIYDNKEDVL
+160 
-172 KTYSS
+172 
-177 YAKQYVEQYVNQWQK
+177 
-192 KGKYEKTE
+192 
-200 SWKKRVNVEARRALI
+200 
-215 DSLLKSAKKEYIA
+215 
-228 YQSKSVKNDQSIVE
+228 
-242 YDADGEIFLIHDKQF
+242 
-257 GSLLVPVPIS
+257 
-267 QAESFEKGFAD
+267 
-278 VSRSNTY
+278 VS
-285 CVSEDHL
+285 
-292 GLESAVFTTPDGRS
+292 TTPDGRS
-306 FTYRNNNSLEFASV
+306 FSYRNNNSLEFASV
-320 DISYNFDSIDVDAN
+320 DISYNFDSIDVDVDDADDAD

>member
-1 MEHIVISRILK
+1 MKTTEFWGDNTTSMDYYQGYRTRK
-12 RLSMLLTISL
+12 RLSTIFCCSGAAVTFAGIIFAIDYEAEIDELFLSLAPGSALL
-22 IAWMS
+22 IAGCVLTAPAKAKLRRS
-27 FAQNTNDGKI
+27 YEYYDNYGK
-37 MYKVGDFVPTYAGN
+37 
-51 GLWGYKQ
+51 
-58 YGEYIIQP
+58 
-66 RFSAAGPFCEGVAAV
+66 SH
-81 AINGKYGY
+81 AIN
-89 IDRQGK
+89 
-95 SVIPFKFDS
+95 
-104 VQNFSEGLAAVCMN
+104 
-118 GKYGYIDNAGKS
+118 
-130 VIPFRFEAASDFR
+130 
-143 NGLAKVKLA
+143 
-152 GVDKYVDT
+152 
-160 AGKIYDNKEDVL
+160 
-172 KTYSS
+172 
-177 YAKQYVEQYVNQWQK
+177 
-192 KGKYEKTE
+192 
-200 SWKKRVNVEARRALI
+200 
-215 DSLLKSAKKEYIA
+215 
-228 YQSKSVKNDQSIVE
+228 
-242 YDADGEIFLIHDKQF
+242 
-257 GSLLVPVPIS
+257 
-267 QAESFEKGFAD
+267 
-278 VSRSNTY
+278 VS
-285 CVSEDHL
+285 
-292 GLESAVFTTPDGRS
+292 TTPDGRS
-306 FTYRNNNSLEFASV
+306 FSYRNNNSLEFASV
-320 DISYNFDSIDVDAN
+320 DISYNFDSIDVDVDDADDAD

-556 FLLKKLKETKGDVS
+556 FLLKKTKGDVS

>member
-1 MEHIVISRILK
+1 MDYYHGYRTRK
-12 RLSMLLTISL
+12 RLSTIFCCSGAAVTFAGIIFAIDYEAEIEELFLSLAPGSALL
-22 IAWMS
+22 IAGCVLTAPAKAKLRRS
-27 FAQNTNDGKI
+27 YEYYDNYGK
-37 MYKVGDFVPTYAGN
+37 
-51 GLWGYKQ
+51 
-58 YGEYIIQP
+58 
-66 RFSAAGPFCEGVAAV
+66 SH
-81 AINGKYGY
+81 AIN
-89 IDRQGK
+89 
-95 SVIPFKFDS
+95 
-104 VQNFSEGLAAVCMN
+104 
-118 GKYGYIDNAGKS
+118 
-130 VIPFRFEAASDFR
+130 
-143 NGLAKVKLA
+143 
-152 GVDKYVDT
+152 
-160 AGKIYDNKEDVL
+160 
-172 KTYSS
+172 
-177 YAKQYVEQYVNQWQK
+177 
-192 KGKYEKTE
+192 
-200 SWKKRVNVEARRALI
+200 
-215 DSLLKSAKKEYIA
+215 
-228 YQSKSVKNDQSIVE
+228 
-242 YDADGEIFLIHDKQF
+242 
-257 GSLLVPVPIS
+257 
-267 QAESFEKGFAD
+267 
-278 VSRSNTY
+278 VS
-285 CVSEDHL
+285 
-292 GLESAVFTTPDGRS
+292 TTPDGRS
-306 FTYRNNNSLEFASV
+306 FSYRNNNSLEFASV
-320 DISYNFDSIDVDAN
+320 DISYNFDSIDVDVDDADDAD

>member
-1 MEHIVISRILK
+1 MFFYSRSEISSITAPRDSNVSRVESSSPSLSFREYKRAAKAAWRDVKTTEFWGDNTTSMDYYHGYRTRK
-12 RLSMLLTISL
+12 RLSTIFCCSGAAVTFAGIIFAIDYEADIDELFLSLAPGSALL
-22 IAWMS
+22 IAGCVLTAPAKAKLRRS
-27 FAQNTNDGKI
+27 YDYYDNCGK
-37 MYKVGDFVPTYAGN
+37 
-51 GLWGYKQ
+51 
-58 YGEYIIQP
+58 
-66 RFSAAGPFCEGVAAV
+66 SH
-81 AINGKYGY
+81 AIN
-89 IDRQGK
+89 
-95 SVIPFKFDS
+95 
-104 VQNFSEGLAAVCMN
+104 
-118 GKYGYIDNAGKS
+118 
-130 VIPFRFEAASDFR
+130 
-143 NGLAKVKLA
+143 
-152 GVDKYVDT
+152 
-160 AGKIYDNKEDVL
+160 
-172 KTYSS
+172 
-177 YAKQYVEQYVNQWQK
+177 
-192 KGKYEKTE
+192 
-200 SWKKRVNVEARRALI
+200 
-215 DSLLKSAKKEYIA
+215 
-228 YQSKSVKNDQSIVE
+228 
-242 YDADGEIFLIHDKQF
+242 
-257 GSLLVPVPIS
+257 IS
-267 QAESFEKGFAD
+267 
-278 VSRSNTY
+278 
-285 CVSEDHL
+285 
-292 GLESAVFTTPDGRS
+292 TTPDGRS

-320 DISYNFDSIDVDAN
+320 DISYNFDSIDVDAD

-537 SGDETA
+537 SEDETA
-543 YQYADKGHGLFTY
+543 YQYTDKGHGLFTY

>member
-1 MEHIVISRILK
+1 MDYYQGYRTRK
-12 RLSMLLTISL
+12 RLGTIFCCSGAAVTFAGIIFAIDYEAEIDELFLSLAPGSALL
-22 IAWMS
+22 IAGCVLT
-27 FAQNTNDGKI
+27 APAKAKLRRGYEYYDNYGK
-37 MYKVGDFVPTYAGN
+37 
-51 GLWGYKQ
+51 
-58 YGEYIIQP
+58 
-66 RFSAAGPFCEGVAAV
+66 SH
-81 AINGKYGY
+81 AIN
-89 IDRQGK
+89 
-95 SVIPFKFDS
+95 
-104 VQNFSEGLAAVCMN
+104 
-118 GKYGYIDNAGKS
+118 
-130 VIPFRFEAASDFR
+130 
-143 NGLAKVKLA
+143 
-152 GVDKYVDT
+152 
-160 AGKIYDNKEDVL
+160 
-172 KTYSS
+172 
-177 YAKQYVEQYVNQWQK
+177 
-192 KGKYEKTE
+192 
-200 SWKKRVNVEARRALI
+200 
-215 DSLLKSAKKEYIA
+215 
-228 YQSKSVKNDQSIVE
+228 
-242 YDADGEIFLIHDKQF
+242 
-257 GSLLVPVPIS
+257 
-267 QAESFEKGFAD
+267 
-278 VSRSNTY
+278 VS
-285 CVSEDHL
+285 
-292 GLESAVFTTPDGRS
+292 TTPDGRS

-320 DISYNFDSIDVDAN
+320 DISYNFDSIDVDAD

-379 EKYQSVTEVDCAEN
+379 EKYQSVTKVDCAEN

-440 EASLIF
+440 DASLIF

-543 YQYADKGHGLFTY
+543 YQYTDKGHGLFTY

>member
-1 MEHIVISRILK
+1 MDYYQGYRTRK
-12 RLSMLLTISL
+12 RLSTIFCCSGAAVTFAGIIFAIDYEAEIDELFLSLAPGSALL
-22 IAWMS
+22 IAGCVLTAPAKAKLRRS
-27 FAQNTNDGKI
+27 YEYYDNYGK
-37 MYKVGDFVPTYAGN
+37 
-51 GLWGYKQ
+51 
-58 YGEYIIQP
+58 
-66 RFSAAGPFCEGVAAV
+66 SH
-81 AINGKYGY
+81 AIN
-89 IDRQGK
+89 
-95 SVIPFKFDS
+95 
-104 VQNFSEGLAAVCMN
+104 
-118 GKYGYIDNAGKS
+118 
-130 VIPFRFEAASDFR
+130 
-143 NGLAKVKLA
+143 
-152 GVDKYVDT
+152 
-160 AGKIYDNKEDVL
+160 
-172 KTYSS
+172 
-177 YAKQYVEQYVNQWQK
+177 
-192 KGKYEKTE
+192 
-200 SWKKRVNVEARRALI
+200 
-215 DSLLKSAKKEYIA
+215 
-228 YQSKSVKNDQSIVE
+228 
-242 YDADGEIFLIHDKQF
+242 
-257 GSLLVPVPIS
+257 
-267 QAESFEKGFAD
+267 
-278 VSRSNTY
+278 VS
-285 CVSEDHL
+285 
-292 GLESAVFTTPDGRS
+292 TTPDGRS

-320 DISYNFDSIDVDAN
+320 DISYNFDSIDVDVDDADDAD

>member
-1 MEHIVISRILK
+1 MRSIS
-12 RLSMLLTISL
+12 
-22 IAWMS
+22 
-27 FAQNTNDGKI
+27 
-37 MYKVGDFVPTYAGN
+37 
-51 GLWGYKQ
+51 
-58 YGEYIIQP
+58 
-66 RFSAAGPFCEGVAAV
+66 
-81 AINGKYGY
+81 
-89 IDRQGK
+89 
-95 SVIPFKFDS
+95 
-104 VQNFSEGLAAVCMN
+104 
-118 GKYGYIDNAGKS
+118 
-130 VIPFRFEAASDFR
+130 
-143 NGLAKVKLA
+143 
-152 GVDKYVDT
+152 
-160 AGKIYDNKEDVL
+160 
-172 KTYSS
+172 
-177 YAKQYVEQYVNQWQK
+177 
-192 KGKYEKTE
+192 
-200 SWKKRVNVEARRALI
+200 
-215 DSLLKSAKKEYIA
+215 
-228 YQSKSVKNDQSIVE
+228 
-242 YDADGEIFLIHDKQF
+242 
-257 GSLLVPVPIS
+257 
-267 QAESFEKGFAD
+267 
-278 VSRSNTY
+278 
-285 CVSEDHL
+285 
-292 GLESAVFTTPDGRS
+292 
-306 FTYRNNNSLEFASV
+306 
-320 DISYNFDSIDVDAN
+320 
-334 DADDGNVGKPRLH
+334 
-347 RKSVATGKSD
+347 
-357 VDTNIPSSGI
+357 
-367 VNDKTFAVIVAN
+367 
-379 EKYQSVTEVDCAEN
+379 QSVTEVDCAEN

-407 VPEKNI
+407 VPKKNI

-440 EASLIF
+440 DASLIF

-543 YQYADKGHGLFTY
+543 YQYTDKGHGLFTY

-605 GDWAALRLTQS
+605 GDWAAMRLTQS

>member
-1 MEHIVISRILK
+1 MDYYHGYRTRK
-12 RLSMLLTISL
+12 RLSTIFCCSGAAVTFAGIIFAIDYEAEIEELFLSLAPGSALL
-22 IAWMS
+22 IAGCVLATPAKAKLRRS
-27 FAQNTNDGKI
+27 YDYYDNCGK
-37 MYKVGDFVPTYAGN
+37 
-51 GLWGYKQ
+51 
-58 YGEYIIQP
+58 
-66 RFSAAGPFCEGVAAV
+66 SH
-81 AINGKYGY
+81 AIN
-89 IDRQGK
+89 
-95 SVIPFKFDS
+95 
-104 VQNFSEGLAAVCMN
+104 
-118 GKYGYIDNAGKS
+118 
-130 VIPFRFEAASDFR
+130 
-143 NGLAKVKLA
+143 
-152 GVDKYVDT
+152 
-160 AGKIYDNKEDVL
+160 
-172 KTYSS
+172 
-177 YAKQYVEQYVNQWQK
+177 
-192 KGKYEKTE
+192 
-200 SWKKRVNVEARRALI
+200 
-215 DSLLKSAKKEYIA
+215 
-228 YQSKSVKNDQSIVE
+228 
-242 YDADGEIFLIHDKQF
+242 
-257 GSLLVPVPIS
+257 IS
-267 QAESFEKGFAD
+267 
-278 VSRSNTY
+278 
-285 CVSEDHL
+285 
-292 GLESAVFTTPDGRS
+292 TTPDGRS

-320 DISYNFDSIDVDAN
+320 DISYNFDSIDVDAD

-605 GDWAALRLTQS
+605 EDWAALRLTQS

>member
-1 MEHIVISRILK
+1 M
-12 RLSMLLTISL
+12 
-22 IAWMS
+22 
-27 FAQNTNDGKI
+27 
-37 MYKVGDFVPTYAGN
+37 
-51 GLWGYKQ
+51 
-58 YGEYIIQP
+58 
-66 RFSAAGPFCEGVAAV
+66 
-81 AINGKYGY
+81 
-89 IDRQGK
+89 
-95 SVIPFKFDS
+95 
-104 VQNFSEGLAAVCMN
+104 
-118 GKYGYIDNAGKS
+118 
-130 VIPFRFEAASDFR
+130 
-143 NGLAKVKLA
+143 
-152 GVDKYVDT
+152 
-160 AGKIYDNKEDVL
+160 
-172 KTYSS
+172 
-177 YAKQYVEQYVNQWQK
+177 
-192 KGKYEKTE
+192 
-200 SWKKRVNVEARRALI
+200 
-215 DSLLKSAKKEYIA
+215 
-228 YQSKSVKNDQSIVE
+228 
-242 YDADGEIFLIHDKQF
+242 
-257 GSLLVPVPIS
+257 
-267 QAESFEKGFAD
+267 
-278 VSRSNTY
+278 
-285 CVSEDHL
+285 
-292 GLESAVFTTPDGRS
+292 
-306 FTYRNNNSLEFASV
+306 EFASV
-320 DISYNFDSIDVDAN
+320 DISYNFDSIDVDAD

-379 EKYQSVTEVDCAEN
+379 EKYQSVTEVDYAEN

-509 DMLVAAR
+509 DMLVAAC

-543 YQYADKGHGLFTY
+543 YQYTDKGHGLFTY

-570 LGDLAAYVQEQV
+570 LGDLAADVQEQV

>member
-1 MEHIVISRILK
+1 MVITNAQNTSGASKVALRNGTVIEGTVTTQGDDIIVTTANGDMFLYSRSEISSITAPRDSNVSRVESSSPSLSFREYKRAAKAAWRDVKTTEFWGDNTTSMDYYQGYRTRK
-12 RLSMLLTISL
+12 RLSTIFCCSGAAVTFAGIIFAIDYEAEIDELFLSLAPGSALL
-22 IAWMS
+22 IAGCVLTAPAKAKLRRS
-27 FAQNTNDGKI
+27 YEYYDNYGK
-37 MYKVGDFVPTYAGN
+37 
-51 GLWGYKQ
+51 
-58 YGEYIIQP
+58 
-66 RFSAAGPFCEGVAAV
+66 SH
-81 AINGKYGY
+81 AIN
-89 IDRQGK
+89 
-95 SVIPFKFDS
+95 
-104 VQNFSEGLAAVCMN
+104 
-118 GKYGYIDNAGKS
+118 
-130 VIPFRFEAASDFR
+130 
-143 NGLAKVKLA
+143 
-152 GVDKYVDT
+152 
-160 AGKIYDNKEDVL
+160 
-172 KTYSS
+172 
-177 YAKQYVEQYVNQWQK
+177 
-192 KGKYEKTE
+192 
-200 SWKKRVNVEARRALI
+200 
-215 DSLLKSAKKEYIA
+215 
-228 YQSKSVKNDQSIVE
+228 
-242 YDADGEIFLIHDKQF
+242 
-257 GSLLVPVPIS
+257 
-267 QAESFEKGFAD
+267 
-278 VSRSNTY
+278 VS
-285 CVSEDHL
+285 
-292 GLESAVFTTPDGRS
+292 TTPDGRS
-306 FTYRNNNSLEFASV
+306 FSYRNNNSLEFASV
-320 DISYNFDSIDVDAN
+320 DISYNFDSIDVDVDDADDAD

>member
-1 MEHIVISRILK
+1 MKTTEFWGDNTTSMDYYQGYRTRK
-12 RLSMLLTISL
+12 RLSTIFCCSGAAVTFAGIIFAIDYEAEIDELFLSLAPGSALL
-22 IAWMS
+22 IAGCVLTAPAKAKLRRS
-27 FAQNTNDGKI
+27 YEYYDNYGK
-37 MYKVGDFVPTYAGN
+37 
-51 GLWGYKQ
+51 
-58 YGEYIIQP
+58 
-66 RFSAAGPFCEGVAAV
+66 SH
-81 AINGKYGY
+81 AIN
-89 IDRQGK
+89 
-95 SVIPFKFDS
+95 
-104 VQNFSEGLAAVCMN
+104 
-118 GKYGYIDNAGKS
+118 
-130 VIPFRFEAASDFR
+130 
-143 NGLAKVKLA
+143 
-152 GVDKYVDT
+152 
-160 AGKIYDNKEDVL
+160 
-172 KTYSS
+172 
-177 YAKQYVEQYVNQWQK
+177 
-192 KGKYEKTE
+192 
-200 SWKKRVNVEARRALI
+200 
-215 DSLLKSAKKEYIA
+215 
-228 YQSKSVKNDQSIVE
+228 
-242 YDADGEIFLIHDKQF
+242 
-257 GSLLVPVPIS
+257 
-267 QAESFEKGFAD
+267 
-278 VSRSNTY
+278 VS
-285 CVSEDHL
+285 
-292 GLESAVFTTPDGRS
+292 TTPDGRS
-306 FTYRNNNSLEFASV
+306 FSYRNNNSLEFASV
-320 DISYNFDSIDVDAN
+320 DISYNFDSIDVDVDDADDAD

>member
-1 MEHIVISRILK
+1 MDYYHGYRTRK
-12 RLSMLLTISL
+12 RLSTIFCCSGAAVTFAGIIFAIDYEAEIEELFLSLAPGSALL
-22 IAWMS
+22 IAGCVLT
-27 FAQNTNDGKI
+27 APAKAKLRRCYDYYDNCGK
-37 MYKVGDFVPTYAGN
+37 
-51 GLWGYKQ
+51 
-58 YGEYIIQP
+58 
-66 RFSAAGPFCEGVAAV
+66 SH
-81 AINGKYGY
+81 AIN
-89 IDRQGK
+89 
-95 SVIPFKFDS
+95 
-104 VQNFSEGLAAVCMN
+104 
-118 GKYGYIDNAGKS
+118 
-130 VIPFRFEAASDFR
+130 
-143 NGLAKVKLA
+143 
-152 GVDKYVDT
+152 
-160 AGKIYDNKEDVL
+160 
-172 KTYSS
+172 
-177 YAKQYVEQYVNQWQK
+177 
-192 KGKYEKTE
+192 
-200 SWKKRVNVEARRALI
+200 
-215 DSLLKSAKKEYIA
+215 
-228 YQSKSVKNDQSIVE
+228 
-242 YDADGEIFLIHDKQF
+242 
-257 GSLLVPVPIS
+257 IS
-267 QAESFEKGFAD
+267 
-278 VSRSNTY
+278 
-285 CVSEDHL
+285 
-292 GLESAVFTTPDGRS
+292 TTPDGRS

-320 DISYNFDSIDVDAN
+320 DISYNFDSIDVDAD

>member
-1 MEHIVISRILK
+1 MVITNAQNTSGASKVALRNGTVIEGTVTTQGDDIIVTTANGDMFLYSRSEISSITAPRDSNVSRVESSSPSLSFREYKRAAKAAWRDVKTTEFWGDNTTSMDYYQGYRTRK
-12 RLSMLLTISL
+12 RLSTIFCCSGAAVTFAGIIFAIDYEAEIDELFLSLAPGSALL
-22 IAWMS
+22 IAGCVLTAPAKAKLRRS
-27 FAQNTNDGKI
+27 YEYYDNYGK
-37 MYKVGDFVPTYAGN
+37 
-51 GLWGYKQ
+51 
-58 YGEYIIQP
+58 
-66 RFSAAGPFCEGVAAV
+66 SH
-81 AINGKYGY
+81 AIN
-89 IDRQGK
+89 
-95 SVIPFKFDS
+95 
-104 VQNFSEGLAAVCMN
+104 
-118 GKYGYIDNAGKS
+118 
-130 VIPFRFEAASDFR
+130 
-143 NGLAKVKLA
+143 
-152 GVDKYVDT
+152 
-160 AGKIYDNKEDVL
+160 
-172 KTYSS
+172 
-177 YAKQYVEQYVNQWQK
+177 
-192 KGKYEKTE
+192 
-200 SWKKRVNVEARRALI
+200 
-215 DSLLKSAKKEYIA
+215 
-228 YQSKSVKNDQSIVE
+228 
-242 YDADGEIFLIHDKQF
+242 
-257 GSLLVPVPIS
+257 
-267 QAESFEKGFAD
+267 
-278 VSRSNTY
+278 VS
-285 CVSEDHL
+285 
-292 GLESAVFTTPDGRS
+292 TTPDGRS
-306 FTYRNNNSLEFASV
+306 FSYRNNNSLEFASV
-320 DISYNFDSIDVDAN
+320 DISYNFDSIDVDVDDAD